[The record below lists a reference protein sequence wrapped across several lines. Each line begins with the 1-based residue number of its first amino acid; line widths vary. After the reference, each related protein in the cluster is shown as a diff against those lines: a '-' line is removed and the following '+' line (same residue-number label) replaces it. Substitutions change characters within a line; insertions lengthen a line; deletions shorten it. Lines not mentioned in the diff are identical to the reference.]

1 MGAIR
6 TTDFIFNGQKLSDL
20 GFYVVEM
27 STGQT
32 KHNFGRSRTIETA
45 ESIGTERNIKKINH
59 NTISGTITI
68 ARVDKA
74 RSVIAITDSEADSLN
89 YWLFSP
95 NNYQE
100 LITLVNGKEH
110 LIYYLIFTSCEF
122 SHFNN
127 GVGYYTLSY
136 ELDGDHAYGV
146 TEVTEVIV
154 SDDNGKT
161 VYITLN
167 DSVGDYY
174 PDIEFH
180 AEGDSFKIVNHTLDE
195 RVEFKNLTTTG
206 YRNGRVY
213 GENMMFMVSL
223 EDSKLN
229 MREKSNK
236 HFLKLKRG
244 RNRVS
249 FIGRGTYKIY
259 VQPRKA
265 LH

>member
-59 NTISGTITI
+59 NTISGTI
-68 ARVDKA
+68 
-74 RSVIAITDSEADSLN
+74 ADSLN
-89 YWLFSP
+89 YWLFAP
-95 NNYQE
+95 KNYQE
-100 LITLVNGKEH
+100 LITLVDGKEH
-110 LIYYLIFTSCEF
+110 LIYYLIFTSGEF
-122 SHFNN
+122 THFEN

-136 ELDGDHAYGV
+136 ELDSDHAYGV
-146 TEVTEVIV
+146 TEVTEVTV
-154 SDDNGKT
+154 TNDNGKT

-167 DSVGDYY
+167 DSVDDYY

-180 AEGDSFKIVNHTLDE
+180 VEGDSFKVVNHTLDE
-195 RVEFKNLTTTG
+195 RVEFKNLTTSG

-223 EDSKLN
+223 EDPKLN

-249 FIGRGTYKIY
+249 FIGVGSYKIY

>member
-59 NTISGTITI
+59 NTISGTIT
-68 ARVDKA
+68 
-74 RSVIAITDSEADSLN
+74 DSLN
-89 YWLFSP
+89 YWLFAP
-95 NNYQE
+95 KNYQE
-100 LITLVNGKEH
+100 LITLVDGKEH
-110 LIYYLIFTSCEF
+110 LIYYLIFTSGEF
-122 SHFNN
+122 THFEN

-136 ELDGDHAYGV
+136 ELDSDHAYGV
-146 TEVTEVIV
+146 TEVTEVTV
-154 SDDNGKT
+154 TNDNGKT

-167 DSVGDYY
+167 DSVDDYY

-180 AEGDSFKIVNHTLDE
+180 VEGDSFKVVNHTLDE
-195 RVEFKNLTTTG
+195 RVEFKNLTTSG

-223 EDSKLN
+223 EDPKLN

-249 FIGRGTYKIY
+249 FIGVGSYKIY

>member
-68 ARVDKA
+68 AKVDKS
-74 RSVIAITDSEADSLN
+74 RNVVAITDSDADSLN
-89 YWLFSP
+89 YWLFAP
-95 NNYQE
+95 KNYQE
-100 LITLVNGKEH
+100 LITLVDGKEH
-110 LIYYLIFTSCEF
+110 LIYYLIFTSGEF
-122 SHFNN
+122 THFEN

-136 ELDGDHAYGV
+136 ELDSDHAYGV
-146 TEVTEVIV
+146 TEVTEVTV
-154 SDDNGKT
+154 TNDNGKT

-167 DSVGDYY
+167 DSVDDYY

-180 AEGDSFKIVNHTLDE
+180 VEGDSFKVVNHTLDE
-195 RVEFKNLTTTG
+195 RVEFKNLTTSG

-223 EDSKLN
+223 EDPKLN

-249 FIGRGTYKIY
+249 FIGVGSYKIY